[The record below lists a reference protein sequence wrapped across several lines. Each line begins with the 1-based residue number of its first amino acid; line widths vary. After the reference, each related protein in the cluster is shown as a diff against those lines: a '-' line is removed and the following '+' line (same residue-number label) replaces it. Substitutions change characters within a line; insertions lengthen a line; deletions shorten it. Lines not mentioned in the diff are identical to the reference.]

1 MSEQQYLNALKL
13 VRDIGATVKDRT
25 GVGTR
30 WHHGVMMKFYLTR
43 GQVPLLQ
50 TKRVDWRVPLDELLW
65 FIRGGHNTRT
75 LGSRI
80 WDEWAG
86 PDGELGPIYGVQWR
100 GLGTC
105 KVDQLAAVIESL
117 KTDPFSR
124 RHVVSA
130 WAPDDLDDMALPPC
144 PVLFQFNMTEAHQLC
159 CSLYMRSGDMFL
171 GVPFDIF
178 EYGVLTHMVA
188 RLVGATPWELS
199 VYIANAHI
207 YNSHIEAVD
216 EQLSRSYKYA
226 LPKLVISGH
235 QQSIDDFK
243 IDDFDIKGYYPLPRI
258 KAPVAI

>member
-1 MSEQQYLNALKL
+1 MNEQQYLSALIL
-13 VRDIGATVKDRT
+13 VRDTGVPVKVRT

-30 WHHGVMMKFYLTR
+30 WSHGVMMKFYLTR
-43 GQVPLLQ
+43 GQIPLLQ
-50 TKRVDWRVPLDELLW
+50 SKSINWRVPLDELLW

-80 WDEWAG
+80 WDEWAD

-100 GLGTC
+100 GMGAC
-105 KVDQLAAVIESL
+105 KVDQLAAVIEGL

-130 WAPDDLDDMALPPC
+130 WIPDDIDDMALPPC
-144 PVLFQFNMTEAHQLC
+144 HTLFQFNMTEKRQLL

-171 GVPFDIF
+171 GVPFNIF

-188 RLVGATPWELS
+188 RLVGAAPRELS

-207 YNSHIEAVD
+207 YDNHIGAVD
-216 EQLSRSYKYA
+216 EQLSRNYRYEFPE
-226 LPKLVISGH
+226 LLISGN
-235 QQSIDDFK
+235 QQSIDDFRVE
-243 IDDFDIKGYYPLPRI
+243 DFSIRGYYPLPRI
-258 KAPVAI
+258 KASVAV